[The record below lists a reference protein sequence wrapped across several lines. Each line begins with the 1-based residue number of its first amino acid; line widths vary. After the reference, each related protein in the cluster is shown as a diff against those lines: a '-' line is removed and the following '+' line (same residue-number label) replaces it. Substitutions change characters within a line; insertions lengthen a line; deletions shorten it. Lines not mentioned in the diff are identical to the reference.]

1 MRNERSW
8 RLRYGLL
15 GAGLALALA
24 GAAVGGLAAGPGA
37 ASPQVQIVRVAE
49 KEFSLAP
56 STKQVS
62 AGKVTFVAVN
72 RGTIPHA
79 LAIAGKG
86 VKAKTAVLAPG
97 KSARLTV
104 TLKRGSYNVWCPVGN
119 HAALGMKLALRVGGG
134 SASSSAA
141 ETPSPAATTTPAA
154 TGGGGGGGWG

>member
-1 MRNERSW
+1 MRNERSR

-15 GAGLALALA
+15 GAGFALALA

-37 ASPQVQIVRVAE
+37 ASPKVQIVTVTE

-72 RGTIPHA
+72 KGKFPHA
-79 LAIAGKG
+79 LAIAGTG
-86 VKAKTAVLAPG
+86 VKTKTAVLAPG

-104 TLKRGSYNVWCPVGN
+104 TLKNGSYSIWCPVGN
-119 HAALGMKLALRVGGG
+119 HAALGMKLALKVGGG
-134 SASSSAA
+134 AAASSVAA
-141 ETPSPAATTTPAA
+141 TPSPASTTPAA
-154 TGGGGGGGWG
+154 TGDGGGGGWG

>member
-1 MRNERSW
+1 MRNERSR

-15 GAGLALALA
+15 GAGFALALA

-37 ASPQVQIVRVAE
+37 ASPKVQIVKVAE

-56 STKQVS
+56 STRHVS

-72 RGTIPHA
+72 KGTIPHA

-86 VKAKTAVLAPG
+86 LKAKTAVVAPG

-104 TLKRGSYNVWCPVGN
+104 TLKSGSYNVWCPVGN
-119 HAALGMKLALRVGGG
+119 HAALGMKLALKVGGG
-134 SASSSAA
+134 AASSAA
-141 ETPSPAATTTPAA
+141 ATPSPAATTTPAA
-154 TGGGGGGGWG
+154 TGDGGGGGWG

>member
-15 GAGLALALA
+15 GAGFALALA

-37 ASPQVQIVRVAE
+37 ASPKVQIVKVTE

-56 STKQVS
+56 STKQVA

-72 RGTIPHA
+72 KGKFPHA

-97 KSARLTV
+97 TSARLTV
-104 TLKRGSYNVWCPVGN
+104 TLKSGSYNVWCPVGN
-119 HAALGMKLALRVGGG
+119 HAALGMKLALEVGGG
-134 SASSSAA
+134 AASSAA
-141 ETPSPAATTTPAA
+141 ATPSPAATSTPAA
-154 TGGGGGGGWG
+154 PSNGGGGGWG